1 MFYFFYGLT
10 FSEMG
15 LDATTTVVIIIAIIL
30 FVGGFIKSS
39 NEMDMKSL
47 MDYYTKKRQKK
58 SEND

>member
-1 MFYFFYGLT
+1 
-10 FSEMG
+10 MG